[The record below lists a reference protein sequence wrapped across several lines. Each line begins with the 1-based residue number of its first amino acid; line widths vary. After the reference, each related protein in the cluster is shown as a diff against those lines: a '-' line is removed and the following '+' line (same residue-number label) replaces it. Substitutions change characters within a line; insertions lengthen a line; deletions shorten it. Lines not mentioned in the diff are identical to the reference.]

1 MRDFPMFTTEY
12 GIASLTL
19 KQIPYWG
26 SAYIRIQ
33 DSKEPEKLLAECVD
47 FCRCAGAQRI
57 YATGHSVLE
66 KYPLFSHIV
75 RMTCLRESIA
85 ETDASL
91 IPVLPD
97 NLERF
102 RQIYNEKMFGV
113 QNTAYMTVSDSQELL
128 RRGNGYFVHRD
139 GVLLGI
145 GIAGGTQ
152 IDCVISLVKGAGADI
167 VKALCNTIF
176 GDTVTLEVALENSRA
191 IKLYEGLGFIKN
203 CELSA
208 WFKIL

>member
-1 MRDFPMFTTEY
+1 MRDFPMFTTEN

-33 DSKEPEKLLAECVD
+33 DSKEPDKLLAECVD
-47 FCRCAGAQRI
+47 FCRCAGAQKI

-66 KYPLFSHIV
+66 KYPLYSRII
-75 RMTCLRESIA
+75 RMTCFREGI
-85 ETDASL
+85 EDTDASL

-97 NLERF
+97 NLEMF

-113 QNTAYMTVSDSQELL
+113 QNAAYMTVSDSQEML
-128 RRGNGYFVHRD
+128 RRGNGYLVHRD

-145 GIAGGTQ
+145 GIAGGGQ
-152 IDCVISLVKGAGADI
+152 IDCVISLVKGAGADV
-167 VKALCNTIF
+167 VKALCHTIF
-176 GDTVTLEVALENSRA
+176 SDTVTLEVALENSRA
-191 IKLYEGLGFIKN
+191 IKLYEGLGFIQN
-203 CELSA
+203 CEISS
-208 WFKIL
+208 WYEIL